1 MEEENNIQIEQRES
15 IKLVKNSRGYNWELK
30 ILNVSGKQI
39 NDEDIRRLDGLNEE
53 LKKRYGSNE

>member
-53 LKKRYGSNE
+53 LKKRYQNGN